1 MMADDHVTEPGH
13 QDTPMR
19 INCMLIRRE
28 NSALFDELASFQKG
42 PRRTARL
49 KFLAYEGLRHLLR
62 LTASGEQATCGD
74 AEPVGGD
81 SDAAQVHGA
90 TRATTA
96 DSLLPAPAFTRPE
109 TTVGIAAEIF
119 GEPVENARL
128 AR

>member
-1 MMADDHVTEPGH
+1 MMANDNVNKPGH

-19 INCMLIRRE
+19 INCMLTRRE

-62 LTASGEQATCGD
+62 PTTSDEQATCRD

-81 SDAAQVHGA
+81 LDAEQIHGA

-96 DSLLPAPAFTRPE
+96 DRLLPATAFTRPE
-109 TTVGIAAEIF
+109 STVGIAAEIF

>member
-19 INCMLIRRE
+19 INCMLTRRD

-62 LTASGEQATCGD
+62 PTTSGEQVTCLA
-74 AEPVGGD
+74 AEAVGGD
-81 SDAAQVHGA
+81 LDAAQVHGA
-90 TRATTA
+90 TRAATA
-96 DSLLPAPAFTRPE
+96 DRLLPVPAFTRPE

-119 GEPVENARL
+119 GEPVENARV